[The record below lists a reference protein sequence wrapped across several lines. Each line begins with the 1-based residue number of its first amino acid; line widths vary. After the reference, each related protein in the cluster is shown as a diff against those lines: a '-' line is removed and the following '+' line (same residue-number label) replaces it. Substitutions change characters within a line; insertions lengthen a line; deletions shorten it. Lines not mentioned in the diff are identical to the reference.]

1 MPLTAIDKTVSSIC
15 PVCFKVLSAHIFQ
28 RDGKVLMVKRCAD
41 HGEFSEV
48 YWSDAAL
55 YKRFN
60 KYWFDGSGLEASGS
74 STSRGC
80 PYDCGLCQ
88 DHKTSTLLGN
98 IDVTNR
104 CNLACPVCFANA
116 GGHIYEPT
124 VEQIRAMMQNLR
136 NERPAPCPAIQFSGG
151 EPTVRDDLPQLLSI
165 ARQMG
170 FAQIQIA
177 TNGLRLASSPD
188 FCKSLVHNG
197 LSTVY
202 LQFDG
207 VTPEP
212 YKIVRGR
219 DLLPVK
225 QKAIE
230 NLRIAGQTSVVLVP
244 TLAKGVND
252 DQVGDIVRF
261 ASDKLDIVKGVNF
274 QPVSFSGRIDQRERA
289 SKRLTIPDFLGLLED
304 QTDNEITRDDFY
316 PIPFVAPI
324 SQLIAAETGWP
335 QPTFTVHPCC
345 GAATYTYRFNGG
357 LIPITR
363 FLDVEG
369 LLEKIRKEVG
379 GFDGSSIGKLKM
391 KGMILKDLPKF
402 IDETRVPR
410 DLNITRTL
418 LSVFVNGTRES
429 LTEFHNRT
437 LFLGVMHF
445 QDAYNM
451 DLERLQR
458 CGVHYA
464 TPDGRIIP
472 FCSYNTIHRKTIEK
486 RFSNPKKISMHVP
499 LG

>member
-1 MPLTAIDKTVSSIC
+1 
-15 PVCFKVLSAHIFQ
+15 
-28 RDGKVLMVKRCAD
+28 MVKSCAE
-41 HGEFSEV
+41 HGEFSEI

-60 KYWFDGSGLEASGS
+60 KYWFDGSRLETSVS
-74 STSRGC
+74 STSLGC

-88 DHKTSTLLGN
+88 NHKTSTLLGN

-104 CNLACPVCFANA
+104 CNLACPICFANA
-116 GGHIYEPT
+116 GGRLYEPT
-124 VEQIRAMMQNLR
+124 VEQIKSMMLLLR
-136 NERPAPCPAIQFSGG
+136 SERPAPCPAIQFSGG
-151 EPTVRDDLPQLLSI
+151 EPTVRDDLPLLLDM

-177 TNGLRLASSPD
+177 TNGLRIASSLD
-188 FCKSLVHNG
+188 FCKSLVQSG
-197 LSTVY
+197 LSTTY

-212 YKIVRGR
+212 YKTVRGR

-261 ASDKLDIVKGVNF
+261 ASNNLDIVKGVNF
-274 QPVSFSGRIDQRERA
+274 QPVSFSGRIEQQERA
-289 SKRLTIPDFLGLLED
+289 AKRLTIPDFLGLLED

-316 PIPFVAPI
+316 PVPFVAPI

-345 GAATYTYRFNGG
+345 GAATYIYKFNGG
-357 LIPITR
+357 MVPITR

-369 LLEKIRKEVG
+369 LLEKIRKEVD
-379 GFDGSSIGKLKM
+379 GFNISSGSGLNKLRM
-391 KGMILKDLPKF
+391 RGMILKDIPKF
-402 IDETRVPR
+402 VDETQVPK
-410 DLNITRTL
+410 DLNITKML
-418 LSVFVNGTRES
+418 LSVFINGTRES

-437 LFLGVMHF
+437 LFLGAMHF

-472 FCSYNTIHRKTIEK
+472 FCSYNTIHRKEIEE
-486 RFSNPKKISMHVP
+486 RFSVP
-499 LG
+499 RQVSVQVPIR